1 MVASQKEGKKITI
14 TPRSNNMT
22 NTAAYKNEAAA

>member
-14 TPRSNNMT
+14 TPRSHNMT
-22 NTAAYKNEAAA
+22 NTVAYKNEAAA